1 MVKIGDKVI
10 CINSHGVKD
19 SVKHEY
25 AGVILPKVG
34 KRYTICGFHHYSDSD
49 YISVTLEEIENDYNP
64 DSTPTEIHFP
74 VMWFELENAISIERE
89 LIEKEVILN

>member
-10 CINSHGVKD
+10 CIESHGVKE

-25 AGVILPKVG
+25 TGVILPKVG

-49 YISVTLEEIENDYNP
+49 YI
-64 DSTPTEIHFP
+64 
-74 VMWFELENAISIERE
+74 
-89 LIEKEVILN
+89 